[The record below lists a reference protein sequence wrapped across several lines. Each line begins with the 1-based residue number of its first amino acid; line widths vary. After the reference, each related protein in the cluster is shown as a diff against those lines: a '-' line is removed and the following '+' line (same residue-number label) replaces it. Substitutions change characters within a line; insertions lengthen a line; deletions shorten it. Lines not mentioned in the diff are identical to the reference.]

1 MKLTKLNINRLL
13 RRLRGN
19 RKYKDRLFQKVFEK
33 KEDLLSLYNAVN
45 HTSYTNAEELEIT
58 TLDDVIY
65 LSMKNDLSF
74 IISATLNLYE
84 HQSTFNANMPIRGL
98 LYFARLYEAY
108 IKKNKLDI
116 YGHKMI
122 DLPEPRYIVFYNG
135 RSNQPDEKELK
146 LSDAFHS
153 DNPNPVLEC
162 RARMI
167 NINLG
172 HNQELMEDCK
182 RLWDYS
188 YFIAEVNKN
197 LDKGDML
204 EKAIKKAM
212 DECIN
217 KGVLLDI
224 LEKSR
229 NEVFDMLLTEYDEK
243 LHMKTL
249 YEQGKEAGREEGL
262 EEGQD
267 MERERINKLYSILLA
282 EKRTDELAKAVNDEK
297 YLEELLR
304 RYNL

>member
-1 MKLTKLNINRLL
+1 MKRTKLNINRLL

-45 HTSYTNAEELEIT
+45 HTSYKNADELEIT

-84 HQSTFNANMPIRGL
+84 HQSTFNENMPIRGL

-116 YGHKMI
+116 YGRKLI
-122 DLPEPRYIVFYNG
+122 ILPEPCYIVFYNG
-135 RSNQPDEKELK
+135 RSSQPDEMELK
-146 LSDAFHS
+146 LSDAFQA
-153 DNPNPVLEC
+153 DNSNPVLEC

-172 HNQELMEDCK
+172 HNQELMEGCK

-197 LDKGDML
+197 FDKGDAL

-212 DECIN
+212 DVCIE

-229 NEVFDMLLTEYDEK
+229 NEVFNMLLTEYDEK

-249 YEQGKEAGREEGL
+249 YEQGRDK
-262 EEGQD
+262 
-267 MERERINKLYSILLA
+267 ERERMNKLIIILS
-282 EKRTDELAKAVNDEK
+282 EEGKT
-297 YLEELLR
+297 EELVKAAKDPVYQEKLFKE
-304 RYNL
+304 YNL

>member
-1 MKLTKLNINRLL
+1 MKRKKLNINRLL

-19 RKYKDRLFQKVFEK
+19 RKHKDRLFQKVFER
-33 KEDLLSLYNAVN
+33 KEDLLALYNAVN

-146 LSDAFHS
+146 LSDAFQS

-249 YEQGKEAGREEGL
+249 YEQGKEVGR

-267 MERERINKLYSILLA
+267 MERERINKLYSTLLA

-304 RYNL
+304 KYNL

>member
-1 MKLTKLNINRLL
+1 MKRKKLNINRLL

-19 RKYKDRLFQKVFEK
+19 RKHKDRLFQKVFER
-33 KEDLLSLYNAVN
+33 KEDLLALYNAVN

-172 HNQELMEDCK
+172 HNQELMEGCK

-188 YFIAEVNKN
+188 YFIAEVNQN
-197 LDKGDML
+197 LDKGYAL
-204 EKAIKKAM
+204 ETAIKKAM
-212 DECIN
+212 DECIE
-217 KGVLLDI
+217 KGILLDI

-262 EEGQD
+262 KEGQD
-267 MERERINKLYSILLA
+267 MEKERINKLYSILLA

>member
-45 HTSYTNAEELEIT
+45 HTSYKNADELEIT

-74 IISATLNLYE
+74 VISATLNLYE
-84 HQSTFNANMPIRGL
+84 HQSTFNENMPIRGL

-116 YGHKMI
+116 YGRKLVK
-122 DLPEPRYIVFYNG
+122 LPEPRYIVFYNG
-135 RSNQPDEKELK
+135 RSNQPDEMELK
-146 LSDAFHS
+146 LSEAFQS